1 MSVKF
6 TILGSG
12 SSGNCAYL
20 ETAEARVLVDAGF
33 SPLQIRKRLATIGRT
48 PENLTAIL
56 ITHEHSDHISGLLGM
71 ADKFHIPVYCNRA
84 TQDATIWAF
93 KSKWASKKNPAL
105 NGFDSTDSIKAKIDW
120 RLFATGDGFEFADLA
135 IETFSIPHDAQ
146 DPVGYAAHR
155 RR

>member
-20 ETAEARVLVDAGF
+20 ETADARVLVDAGF

-71 ADKFHIPVYCNRA
+71 ADKYHIPVYCNRG
-84 TQDATIWAF
+84 TQDGTVWAF
-93 KSKWASKKNPAL
+93 KSKWASKKNPL
-105 NGFDSTDSIKAKIDW
+105 LDGLDGTEQLKKKIDW
-120 RLFATGDGFEFADLA
+120 RLFETGASF
-135 IETFSIPHDAQ
+135 Q
-146 DPVGYAAHR
+146 N
-155 RR
+155 